1 MCALITP
8 THILCASVGDSRCV
22 VGTSNSEAIS
32 LSEDHKPQLKDEKLR
47 IEAAGNAA
55 SPATSL

>member
-55 SPATSL
+55 